1 MGILWLMGAQQSA
14 VLFLLLV
21 AALGLTWWEARQQ
34 DFDRRLAF
42 WWISVVGM
50 THVLGYLALR
60 ALGCLKGKAAT
71 DDPVP
76 TVVDGGPGARGPGCG
91 SGHRGLPRWVPGRDR
106 HRQGTRRFGSPAEEI
121 DFVPAAHQR
130 RVGS

>member
-1 MGILWLMGAQQSA
+1 MIDAEQSS

-60 ALGCLKGKAAT
+60 LW
-71 DDPVP
+71 
-76 TVVDGGPGARGPGCG
+76 VVYRE
-91 SGHRGLPRWVPGRDR
+91 RQDR
-106 HRQGTRRFGSPAEEI
+106 
-121 DFVPAAHQR
+121 
-130 RVGS
+130 

>member
-60 ALGCLKGKAAT
+60 
-71 DDPVP
+71 V
-76 TVVDGGPGARGPGCG
+76 
-91 SGHRGLPRWVPGRDR
+91 WVASSERRDR
-106 HRQGTRRFGSPAEEI
+106 
-121 DFVPAAHQR
+121 
-130 RVGS
+130 

>member
-1 MGILWLMGAQQSA
+1 MGILWLMGAHQSA

-34 DFDRRLAF
+34 KFDTRLTF

-60 ALGCLKGKAAT
+60 L
-71 DDPVP
+71 
-76 TVVDGGPGARGPGCG
+76 
-91 SGHRGLPRWVPGRDR
+91 WVSYQERQDR
-106 HRQGTRRFGSPAEEI
+106 
-121 DFVPAAHQR
+121 
-130 RVGS
+130 

>member
-34 DFDRRLAF
+34 DFDNRLTF

-60 ALGCLKGKAAT
+60 
-71 DDPVP
+71 V
-76 TVVDGGPGARGPGCG
+76 
-91 SGHRGLPRWVPGRDR
+91 WVSYRKRQDR
-106 HRQGTRRFGSPAEEI
+106 
-121 DFVPAAHQR
+121 
-130 RVGS
+130 

>member
-1 MGILWLMGAQQSA
+1 MGILWLMGAQQST

-34 DFDRRLAF
+34 DFDRRLTF

-60 ALGCLKGKAAT
+60 A
-71 DDPVP
+71 
-76 TVVDGGPGARGPGCG
+76 
-91 SGHRGLPRWVPGRDR
+91 WVASSERRDR
-106 HRQGTRRFGSPAEEI
+106 
-121 DFVPAAHQR
+121 
-130 RVGS
+130 